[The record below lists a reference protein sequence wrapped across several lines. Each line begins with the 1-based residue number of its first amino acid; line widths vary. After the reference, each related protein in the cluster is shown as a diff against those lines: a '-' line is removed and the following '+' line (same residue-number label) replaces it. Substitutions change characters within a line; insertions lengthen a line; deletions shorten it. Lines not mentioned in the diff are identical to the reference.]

1 MAKGNMFQ
9 GFARGKVGDVVF
21 SRVNGEQIS
30 RVRNRYPKNP
40 RTNAQLYQRAIMAT
54 VMAAYSNGKE
64 IFDHSF
70 QGYAKGAEN
79 QRRFLAENAKL
90 LRSQLAADINS
101 TNVATDE
108 GNAHLTYP
116 GGSTIVPNAYKISE
130 GNYQQ
135 AFFVPDGA
143 RLKFAARS
151 SSSQTVASY
160 ATLHGL
166 IPGDIYTI
174 VIVTTDT
181 SLTPLFSVSGGDGL
195 VSQVLPGTFAFARLT
210 VKNDV
215 LSDSD
220 VVVSIPQIFNIETSP
235 EFTSASPLAETPIS
249 DVGGSFVL
257 FNGSIYGAFGV
268 IRSRLDKDLRST
280 SYLTLYGPDSY
291 GLNWY
296 NVLPGW
302 KQGTASV
309 GDSDL
314 ILEGGNF

>member
-90 LRSQLAADINS
+90 LRAQLAADINS
-101 TNVATDE
+101 TSIGTD
-108 GNAHLTYP
+108 GGTAHLTYP
-116 GGSTIVPNAYKISE
+116 GGSTIVPYAYKISE
-130 GNYQQ
+130 GNYPQ

-143 RLKFAARS
+143 RLIFAARASVGQRIADYAS
-151 SSSQTVASY
+151 S
-160 ATLHGL
+160 LGL

-195 VSQVLPGTFAFARLT
+195 ASQVLPGTFAFARLT
-210 VKNDV
+210 VKSDV
-215 LSDSD
+215 LDNYD
-220 VVVSIPQIFNIETSP
+220 VVVNFSQIFNIETSP
-235 EFTSASPLAETPIS
+235 GFTSVSPLAETPIS
-249 DVGGSFVL
+249 DVAGSIVL
-257 FNGSIYGAFGV
+257 FNGSNYGAFGV

-280 SYLTLYGPDSY
+280 SYLTLYGPDNF

-296 NVLPGW
+296 NVLLGW

-309 GDSDL
+309 GNSDL

>member
-101 TNVATDE
+101 TTLATDE
-108 GNAHLTYP
+108 GTAHLTYP

-130 GNYQQ
+130 GTYQQ
-135 AFFVPDGA
+135 AFFDMDGA
-143 RLKFAARS
+143 QFIFSGRT
-151 SSSQTVASY
+151 SSSQSVADY
-160 ATLHGL
+160 ATSRGL
-166 IPGDIYTI
+166 IPGDIYTLV
-174 VIVTTDT
+174 VITANPV
-181 SLTPLFSVSGGDGL
+181 LAPLFSVSGGDGL
-195 VSQVLPGTFAFARLT
+195 ASQVLPGTFAFARLT

-215 LSDSD
+215 LSNSD
-220 VVVSIPQIFNIETSP
+220 VVVNFSQIFNIETSP
-235 EFTSASPLAETPIS
+235 RFTSGTSLASTAIS
-249 DVGGSFVL
+249 DGL
-257 FNGSIYGAFGV
+257 GSIEVFLGDNSGAFGV

-280 SYLTLYGPDSY
+280 SYLTLYDPDSF

-309 GDSDL
+309 GNSDL